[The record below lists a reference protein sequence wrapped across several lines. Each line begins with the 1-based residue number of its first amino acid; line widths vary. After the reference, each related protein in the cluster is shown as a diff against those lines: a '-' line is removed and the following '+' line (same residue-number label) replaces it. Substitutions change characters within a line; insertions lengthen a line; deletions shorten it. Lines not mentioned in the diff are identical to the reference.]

1 MLSHVC
7 LLKVDLRFL
16 LHSHRDFKWRLF
28 KPKLGTFS
36 AYLTLILLHFTSKAI
51 TDQCDFHKERFFH
64 QSLYHEIAKEDL
76 FKRQFVVF
84 IITAA

>member
-36 AYLTLILLHFTSKAI
+36 AYLPQFCSISLPKLLLINVIFTKKDFFINLCTLK
-51 TDQCDFHKERFFH
+51 
-64 QSLYHEIAKEDL
+64 
-76 FKRQFVVF
+76 
-84 IITAA
+84 